1 METRLTTERPTSS
14 ISLYVPLYSA
24 LGILAALSIIFGFD
38 SSARAQI
45 NCQSEIYL
53 PAKTDPEDRFKKG
66 YCFIKL
72 GEFQEGVTRL
82 TGLEKEL
89 PVIAD
94 YVIYYQGA
102 AYENLGDNSNAAAQ
116 FERVITGYPDS
127 GIKKKALARLG
138 GIYNQTGD
146 YSNAERIF
154 RSLYAEESDRDLKAS
169 YLEGLGQ
176 ALEKQGKYADAV
188 NTYKQVWVEFPETK
202 SSFGAQKAAREISA
216 AQGVPFTQTES
227 DYLQRADELYELAR
241 WSSAVEN
248 YEMASS
254 QSPEARTR
262 MGIAMV
268 NAGSLNEA
276 ESVLSGINSPEALF
290 WRGKLKSKQGLDG
303 EASSLYSRIHTSFP
317 SSELAPEGLYNAG
330 RLYQINDDFGS
341 AIKTY
346 DLLIRSYPNNEFA
359 EDGAWNLGWIY
370 YKRGKYTEAL
380 ATFSAFTDSAIPFNA
395 ANSRY
400 WKARILEK
408 QGRRDEA
415 RAEYMELAGMTTP
428 TYHSY
433 MAQKKTG
440 HTPVYPNVNPESTA
454 LNPSAAAKKEKADI
468 LIRLG
473 MPEDARLEIEKME
486 ALANSKEEFVVV
498 SLLYAKVDD
507 YYNSI
512 KVAQDIGLPQANTL
526 SFPRGYRDIVASYAK
541 KYGVDELLVYS
552 VIREESRFQK
562 DAVSPADAVGLMQL
576 IPPTARVVA
585 SQIGISGFTTE
596 MLTIPRIN
604 IEMGIFYLREVLD
617 KFDGDVELALASYN
631 AGPGRAADWK
641 VDFYGLEK
649 DEFIEEIPF
658 KETRNYIRRILRS
671 YGAYKAIYGN
681 TAVAAPQN
689 VPSQQNTTPAQDTGT
704 AVPAN

>member
-1 METRLTTERPTSS
+1 MQKTLIGKLPERGVRPSAL
-14 ISLYVPLYSA
+14 LYAALYSFYV
-24 LGILAALSIIFGFD
+24 LSIVLGL
-38 SSARAQI
+38 SSLASAQI

-72 GEFQEGVTRL
+72 GQFQEGVTRL
-82 TGLEKEL
+82 TGLENEL
-89 PVIAD
+89 PLIAD

-102 AYENLGDNSNAAAQ
+102 GYENLGDTANAAAQ
-116 FERVITGYPDS
+116 FNKVITGYPDS
-127 GIKKKALARLG
+127 GIKKKTLARLG
-138 GIYNQTGD
+138 GIYTSTGD
-146 YSNAERIF
+146 YANAERIF

-176 ALEKQGKYADAV
+176 ALEKQGKYTDAV

-202 SSFGAQKAAREISA
+202 SSFSAQRAAQQISA
-216 AQGVPFTQTES
+216 AGGAPFAPTES
-227 DYLQRADELYELAR
+227 DYLQRADKLYELSR

-248 YEMASS
+248 YEMVSS
-254 QSPEARTR
+254 KSAEARTR

-276 ESVLSGINSPEALF
+276 ESVLSGINSPESLF
-290 WRGKLKSKQGLDG
+290 WRGKLKSKQGLDEEG
-303 EASSLYSRIHTSFP
+303 AALYTRISASFP

-330 RLYQINDDFGS
+330 RLYQINDDYDK

-346 DLLIRSYPNNEFA
+346 DILIRTYPNNEFA

-370 YKRGKYTEAL
+370 YKRGMYTEAL
-380 ATFSAFTDSAIPFNA
+380 ATFSAFTDSSSSFNA

-400 WKARILEK
+400 WKARTLEK

-440 HTPVYPNVNPESTA
+440 YTPRYPDVSPESTA
-454 LNPSAAAKKEKADI
+454 LNPPAAAKKEKAEM

-473 MPEDARLEIEKME
+473 MPDDARLEIEKME
-486 ALANSKEEFVVV
+486 DLANTPEEFVVV

-512 KVAQDIGLPQANTL
+512 KVAQDIGLPQANSL
-526 SFPRGYRDIVASYAK
+526 SFPRGYKDIVASYARQ
-541 KYGVDELLVYS
+541 YGVDELLVYS
-552 VIREESRFQK
+552 LIREESRFQK
-562 DAVSPADAVGLMQL
+562 DVVSPADAVGLMQL
-576 IPPTARVVA
+576 IPPTARTVA

-604 IEMGIFYLREVLD
+604 IEMGIFYLKQVLD
-617 KFDGDVELALASYN
+617 QFGGDVELALASYN

-681 TAVAAPQN
+681 TASAAPPPAAPSGN
-689 VPSQQNTTPAQDTGT
+689 APPSQSTGT
-704 AVPAN
+704 KTQVN

>member
-1 METRLTTERPTSS
+1 MLKTRTGKRQGSGIRPSVL
-14 ISLYVPLYSA
+14 LYAALYFSF
-24 LGILAALSIIFGFD
+24 ALSIFVSFD
-38 SSARAQI
+38 TSALAQI

-66 YCFIKL
+66 YCFIQL
-72 GEFQEGVTRL
+72 GQFQEGVTRL
-82 TGLEKEL
+82 TGLENEL
-89 PVIAD
+89 PLIAD

-102 AYENLGDNSNAAAQ
+102 GYENLGDLANASIQ
-116 FERVITGYPDS
+116 FNRVITGYPDS
-127 GIKKKALARLG
+127 GIKKKTLARLG
-138 GIYNQTGD
+138 GIYTETGD
-146 YSNAERIF
+146 YANAERIF

-176 ALEKQGKYADAV
+176 ALEKQGKYTDAV

-202 SSFGAQKAAREISA
+202 SSYSAQKAAQQLSA
-216 AQGVPFTQTES
+216 GGGAAFVPTES
-227 DYLQRADELYELAR
+227 DYLQRADKLYELSR
-241 WSSAVEN
+241 WSSAVQN
-248 YEMASS
+248 YEMVSS
-254 QSPEARTR
+254 KSTEARTR

-276 ESVLSGINSPEALF
+276 EGVLSGINSPESLF
-290 WRGKLKSKQGLDG
+290 WRGKLKSKQGLDSEG
-303 EASSLYSRIHTSFP
+303 ASLYSRIHTSFP
-317 SSELAPEGLYNAG
+317 TSELAPEGLYNAG
-330 RLYQINDDFGS
+330 RLYQINDDYDK

-346 DLLIRSYPNNEFA
+346 DLLIRTYPNNEFA

-370 YKRGKYTEAL
+370 YKRGMYTEAL
-380 ATFSAFTDSAIPFNA
+380 ATFSAFTNSSTPFNA

-400 WKARILEK
+400 WKARTLEK

-440 HTPVYPNVNPESTA
+440 YTPTYPSVGPESTA
-454 LNPSAAAKKEKADI
+454 LNPSAAAKKEKAEI

-486 ALANSKEEFVVV
+486 ALANTQEEFVVV
-498 SLLYAKVDD
+498 SLLYSKVDD

-512 KVAQDIGLPQANTL
+512 KVAQDIGLPQANSL
-526 SFPRGYRDIVASYAK
+526 SFPRGYRDIVASYSK
-541 KYGVDELLVYS
+541 KYGVDELLIYS

-562 DAVSPADAVGLMQL
+562 DVVSPADAVGLMQL
-576 IPPTARVVA
+576 IPPTARTVA
-585 SQIGISGFTTE
+585 GQIGISGFTTE

-604 IEMGIFYLREVLD
+604 IEMGIFYLKQVLD
-617 KFDGDVELALASYN
+617 QFDGDVELALASYN

-681 TAVAAPQN
+681 TAVAAPPPAA
-689 VPSQQNTTPAQDTGT
+689 PSRNAPPAQSTGT
-704 AVPAN
+704 QNPAN